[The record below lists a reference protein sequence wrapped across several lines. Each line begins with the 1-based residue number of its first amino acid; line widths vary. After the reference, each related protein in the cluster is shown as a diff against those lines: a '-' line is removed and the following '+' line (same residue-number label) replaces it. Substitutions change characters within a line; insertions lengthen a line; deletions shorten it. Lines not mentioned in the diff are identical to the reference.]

1 MSAVSNNFKDIKMSI
16 TVDARGLSC
25 PMPQQMT
32 IQAIRKVKAGELI
45 VVLADE
51 VGARDSIIRT
61 SRAFQLPYKVEKTA
75 DEYTIY
81 ISREELWTEKK

>member
-1 MSAVSNNFKDIKMSI
+1 MSVI
-16 TVDARGLSC
+16 VDTRGLSC

-32 IQAIRKVKAGELI
+32 IQAIRKATVGELI

-51 VGARDSIIRT
+51 AGAWDSIIRT

-75 DEYTIY
+75 DEHIIH
-81 ISREELWTEKK
+81 ISREALWAEKK

>member
-1 MSAVSNNFKDIKMSI
+1 MPI
-16 TVDARGLSC
+16 TVDTRGLSC

-32 IQAIRKVKAGELI
+32 MQAIRKAKAGELI

-51 VGARDSIIRT
+51 AGARDSIIRT
-61 SRAFQLPYKVEKTA
+61 SLALQLPYKVERAA
-75 DEYTIY
+75 DEYKVY

>member
-1 MSAVSNNFKDIKMSI
+1 MAVI
-16 TVDARGLSC
+16 VDTRGLSC

-32 IQAIRKVKAGELI
+32 IQAIRKAKAGELI

-51 VGARDSIIRT
+51 AGARDSIVRT
-61 SRAFQLPYKVEKTA
+61 SRALQLPYKLERTA
-75 DEYTIY
+75 DEYKIY

>member
-1 MSAVSNNFKDIKMSI
+1 MLRMPT

-25 PMPQQMT
+25 PTPQQMT
-32 IQAIRKVKAGELI
+32 IQAIRKAKTGELI

-51 VGARDSIIRT
+51 AGARDSIIRT
-61 SRAFQLPYKVEKTA
+61 ARAMQLPYRVERTT
-75 DEYTIY
+75 DEYEIY